1 VKKTIEAKE
10 GEQLKVE
17 EKDEKKRA
25 NTNLR

>member
-1 VKKTIEAKE
+1 VKKTIEVKG